1 MYILRHFMTILFSFI
16 KKIFNFKNYNN
27 GRVNLS
33 YTDIFSPVIIIAFGV
48 TYMFIP
54 FGLTYY
60 LLIAISIGSLLL
72 SIGEHVTEND
82 KGYFKGGILIPL
94 LVFILFMVIASYQK
108 GSREFAK
115 ITSIRDYYNGSYTV
129 YEFSFIDIDGNKR
142 ILRKRSNDFTL
153 YNNGKIIIN

>member
-1 MYILRHFMTILFSFI
+1 MYLLRHFANILFSFI

-27 GRVNLS
+27 ERVNLS

-72 SIGEHVTEND
+72 SIVEHVAETD
-82 KGYFKGGILIPL
+82 KKYFKGGILIPL
-94 LVFILFMVIASYQK
+94 LVFILFMVVDAYQK

-115 ITSIRDYYNGSYTV
+115 FTSIKTYDNGLYTE
-129 YEFSFIDIDGNKR
+129 YEFSFIDNDGNKR
-142 ILRKRSNDFTL
+142 VLKKNGMDFTL